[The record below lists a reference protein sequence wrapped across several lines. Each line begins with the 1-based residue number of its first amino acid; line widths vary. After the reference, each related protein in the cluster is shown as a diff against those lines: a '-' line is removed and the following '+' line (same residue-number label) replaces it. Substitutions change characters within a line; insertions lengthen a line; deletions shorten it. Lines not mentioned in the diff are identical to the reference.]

1 MQDATSQYYFGLV
14 QNCDNLLILC
24 RMRPAAPCYG
34 QRPSACRAMCFLP
47 TDSRVPD
54 GSACAP
60 ARRLARHG
68 AGPVVGRCEHAATPD
83 LPAAH
88 TDGRQRRLLLDL
100 PALQRACCACM
111 VSMCSLF
118 DEAQCPRNST
128 DTPQPRLR
136 HRRPAACRR
145 GPARDGERGGG
156 RADVRDG
163 APGAAG
169 RQRGHRHARADVRA
183 GRHRGR
189 ARAARAA
196 AARLR
201 GPQGRAPPC
210 LRNPSEARWMR
221 SDLFAIARPGALP
234 VAVGVRRRPLQSRPP
249 AADAGR
255 GSAASGTSV

>member
-1 MQDATSQYYFGLV
+1 MQAATSQYYFGLV

-100 PALQRACCACM
+100 LALQRACCARM

-118 DEAQCPRNST
+118 DEAQCPRKST

-163 APGAAG
+163 ALRHNMYAG
-169 RQRGHRHARADVRA
+169 EVLFQERLEHHPEREPPFCFERSGCQEE
-183 GRHRGR
+183 GR
-189 ARAARAA
+189 AWGHA
-196 AARLR
+196 
-201 GPQGRAPPC
+201 
-210 LRNPSEARWMR
+210 E
-221 SDLFAIARPGALP
+221 
-234 VAVGVRRRPLQSRPP
+234 
-249 AADAGR
+249 
-255 GSAASGTSV
+255 